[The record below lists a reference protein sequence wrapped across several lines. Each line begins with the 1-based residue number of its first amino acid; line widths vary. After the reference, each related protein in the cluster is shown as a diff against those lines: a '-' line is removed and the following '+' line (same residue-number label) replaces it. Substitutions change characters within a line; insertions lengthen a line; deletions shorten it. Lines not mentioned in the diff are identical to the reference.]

1 METLK
6 KSLSKNK
13 LSKNNDKNINA
24 TQVFTTKNSGF
35 TKPKVRNSNPIKI
48 ISIAW
53 RKAKR
58 LNDQIGKIIQ

>member
-13 LSKNNDKNINA
+13 LSKNDNKSTNA
-24 TQVFTTKNSGF
+24 TQVFIIENSGL
-35 TKPKVRNSNPIKI
+35 KKSKVRNSNPIKT

-58 LNDQIGKIIQ
+58 LNDQIGKIMQ